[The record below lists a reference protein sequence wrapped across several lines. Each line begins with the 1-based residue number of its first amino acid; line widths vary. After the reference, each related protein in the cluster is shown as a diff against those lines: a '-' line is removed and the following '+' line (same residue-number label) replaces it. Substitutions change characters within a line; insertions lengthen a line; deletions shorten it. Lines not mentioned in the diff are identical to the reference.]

1 MSIRTILLIVITA
14 VIIGAVTII
23 RSKISSKKDLE
34 DFNKTV
40 HDNEEHN
47 ILGEQYEQYIRLL

>member
-23 RSKISSKKDLE
+23 RSKINSKKDLE

-40 HDNEEHN
+40 GNNEEN
-47 ILGEQYEQYIRLL
+47 DNLWE

>member
-1 MSIRTILLIVITA
+1 MSIRSVSVIVITA
-14 VIIGAVTII
+14 VIVGIVTII
-23 RSKISSKKDLE
+23 KSKISSKKDLE

-47 ILGEQYEQYIRLL
+47 ILGE

>member
-1 MSIRTILLIVITA
+1 MSIRSVSVIVITA

-40 HDNEEHN
+40 SNYKEN
-47 ILGEQYEQYIRLL
+47 NNL

>member
-14 VIIGAVTII
+14 VVIGAVTII
-23 RSKISSKKDLE
+23 KSKINSKKDLE

-40 HDNEEHN
+40 SNNEEN
-47 ILGEQYEQYIRLL
+47 GNL

>member
-1 MSIRTILLIVITA
+1 MSIRSVSVIVITA
-14 VIIGAVTII
+14 VVIGVITII
-23 RSKISSKKDLE
+23 KSKINSKKDLE

>member
-1 MSIRTILLIVITA
+1 MSIRSVSVIVITA
-14 VIIGAVTII
+14 VVIGAVTII

-47 ILGEQYEQYIRLL
+47 ILGE

>member
-1 MSIRTILLIVITA
+1 MSIRSVSVIVITA
-14 VIIGAVTII
+14 VVIGVITII
-23 RSKISSKKDLE
+23 KSKINSKKDLE

-47 ILGEQYEQYIRLL
+47 ILGE

>member
-1 MSIRTILLIVITA
+1 MSIRSVSVIVITA

-40 HDNEEHN
+40 SSNEEDN
-47 ILGEQYEQYIRLL
+47 SLGK

>member
-40 HDNEEHN
+40 SNNEEN
-47 ILGEQYEQYIRLL
+47 GNL